1 MINVVFTQYN
11 CDEHPVK
18 RAVTEVVAFYKC
30 KAENFVDSH
39 DQKDIIDES
48 IIVIQWKSPDYHGI
62 YMLRLGTFNLY
73 EAYLE
78 IDGKTYKYLEMIKNF
93 DRINGIIENEKTK
106 LALEKLA

>member
-1 MINVVFTQYN
+1 MITIVFTQYN
-11 CDEHPVK
+11 CDTQPARRV
-18 RAVTEVVAFYKC
+18 VTDVVAFYKC

-39 DQKDIIDES
+39 DQKDIIDDS

-78 IDGKTYKYLEMIKNF
+78 IDGKTYKYPEMIKNF
-93 DRINGIIENEKTK
+93 DKIESIIENEKTK
-106 LALEKLA
+106 LALEKLS